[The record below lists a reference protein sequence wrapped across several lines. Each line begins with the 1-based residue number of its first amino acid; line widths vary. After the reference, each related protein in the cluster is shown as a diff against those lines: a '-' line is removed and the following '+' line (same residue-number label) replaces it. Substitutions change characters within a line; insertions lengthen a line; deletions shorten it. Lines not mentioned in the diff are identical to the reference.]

1 MSDHVTVALIGK
13 ALDAASLR
21 HQAIAN
27 NISNANSP
35 DYRPLRVNFEEQL
48 GFARAALAQGQK
60 LSASDVSGL
69 RPVLETEPAPSTG
82 SATTAGN
89 GTIGNGVTTIDME
102 MVKLAQN
109 TLHYQALLKALGH
122 QSSLLSTAINE
133 GRR

>member
-35 DYRPLRVNFEEQL
+35 DYRPMRVNFEEQL

-69 RPVLETEPAPSTG
+69 RPVLETEPAPSNG
-82 SATTAGN
+82 NATVS
-89 GTIGNGVTTIDME
+89 GNGVTTIDME